1 MRYRVERALAV
12 DGDLELIFDHLA
24 DAYSDFG
31 DDRAEAFTRAA
42 HRITGIQD
50 EMEAL
55 GRQPH
60 QGTGRPELG
69 PTVRSL
75 SKSRAVFYFEIDDDR
90 TVVRVLAVFFGG
102 QDHTRHM
109 LTRMER

>member
-24 DAYSDFG
+24 DAYADCG
-31 DDRAEAFTRAA
+31 DDRAEALTRAA
-42 HRITGIQD
+42 QRIGSIQD
-50 EMEAL
+50 DMEAL
-55 GRQPH
+55 GRRPH

-75 SKSRAVFYFEIDDDR
+75 SKSRAIFYFEIDDDR
-90 TVVRVLAVFFGG
+90 AVVRILAVFFGG

-109 LTRMER
+109 LTRMTP